1 MVRWEPETRE
11 RLREA
16 ALDLYL
22 ANGYDD
28 TTVTQIAQSVGVTER
43 TFFRHFADK
52 REVIFGGSDL
62 LQQEFSSGVASAPEG
77 SPLDM
82 VAHAVLGSSYFPEE
96 RRPWS
101 RRRQALITSHPEL
114 KERELNKMATLA
126 GVLAQALRDR
136 GVTEPAAT
144 LAAESGVTVFRLA
157 FDEWVADGSTRT
169 LAEIERGL
177 FAALKG
183 LSG

>member
-28 TTVTQIAQSVGVTER
+28 TTVTQIAHSVGVTER
-43 TFFRHFADK
+43 TFFRHFTDK
-52 REVIFGGSDL
+52 REVIFGGSEL
-62 LQQEFSSGVASAPEG
+62 LEHEFSSGLSSAPEG

-82 VAHAVLGSSYFPEE
+82 VAHAVLSSSSYFPEE

-157 FDEWVADGSTRT
+157 FEEWVADGSPRT

-177 FAALKG
+177 FAALRG
-183 LSG
+183 L